1 MIGDGPPERNVLA
14 GKPVTPW
21 YRPHRWPAPLRPPT
35 VRVLASL
42 PLLALVA
49 PLAAAQPA
57 PRIYHGRSGTREV
70 PIPRV
75 DATPA
80 VDGRLD
86 EPAWR
91 TAAVLTGFSQF
102 FPDDQVAARDSTEVL
117 VWYSAT
123 ALHVGIRAW
132 APPGSVRATLADR
145 DRITQDDNVQL
156 FLGTYNDSRQALVFG
171 VNPFGIQGD
180 GVLTE
185 TGAQGGGGFLANST
199 AKAREATD
207 LAPDY
212 VWQSKGRLTEGGYE
226 VELAIPFKSLRYR
239 REANQAWQLN
249 VVRTVQATGHEETWT
264 PARRASAS
272 FLAQSGRLTGLQGL
286 ERGLTLDAIPTVTSS
301 VVGAPAL
308 PSVGAPTSSWRYA
321 APTQELGG
329 SVRWGITSNL
339 TLAGTAN
346 PDFSQV
352 EADATQYSLDPR
364 SAVYFPERRP
374 FFLESQEQFTT
385 PNRLIYTRRIVQPVA
400 AAKLTGKHGGFD
412 IGVLAAVDGRDAS
425 ADRQQ
430 APQFAI
436 VRLQR
441 DVGRQS
447 RVGMVFTDREEAG
460 AWNRVVGADGRLVR
474 GVTSLQWQAA
484 ASLTRR
490 PQGPVQRAPL
500 ADLSV
505 ARNGRR
511 YVARYGLSA
520 ISDRFEAHSGFIA
533 RPGIVN
539 LSMTQRW
546 NRFGAPGALVE
557 VFTPELFLLGRWQY
571 PDFVRRRSSQDEQLH
586 LRTSTRLRGG
596 WQLGGQLLLERF
608 GFDPGLYRDYV
619 LLRAVPG
626 SARVDTLSYTGTPVL
641 PNLDVVLSLTTPEF
655 RRGAL
660 TSVFITGQDENF
672 PEWSSAKILN
682 VQETLTL
689 RPTGQL
695 RVAATWVYESFRR
708 KTDGTRVLLRN
719 TRRLRAEYQLTRQ
732 LFLRA
737 IGEVADV
744 EQDALRDDSRT
755 GLPVFLRGAGGLR
768 PADAFARTRARLD
781 FLVSYLPSPGTVF
794 YLGYGDQ
801 LRADRPG
808 GAETLRRSAD
818 AFFLKLS
825 YLFRVQ

>member
-1 MIGDGPPERNVLA
+1 MR
-14 GKPVTPW
+14 
-21 YRPHRWPAPLRPPT
+21 LRAA
-35 VRVLASL
+35 LSF
-42 PLLALVA
+42 LALTASVDVA
-49 PLAAAQPA
+49 SGAAQPA
-57 PRIYHGRSGTREV
+57 PRVFHGRSGAREV

-75 DATPA
+75 DTAA
-80 VDGRLD
+80 VVDGVLD
-86 EPAWR
+86 EPVWR
-91 TAAVLTGFSQF
+91 RAALLTGFSQF

-145 DRITQDDNVQL
+145 DKITQDDNVQL

-180 GVLTE
+180 GVLIE
-185 TGAQGGGGFLANST
+185 TGAPSGGGFMSNAT
-199 AKAREATD
+199 TKARETTD

-212 VWQSKGRLTEGGYE
+212 VWQSKGRLTPAGFE

-239 REANQAWQLN
+239 READQAWQLN
-249 VVRTVQATGHEETWT
+249 VVRTVQATGHEETWA

-272 FLAQSGRLTGLQGL
+272 FLAQSGRLTGLRGL

-301 VVGAPAL
+301 VLGTPPLAGAEPAPAWRYGAPAH
-308 PSVGAPTSSWRYA
+308 
-321 APTQELGG
+321 ELGG

-352 EADATQYSLDPR
+352 EADATQYALDPR
-364 SAVYFPERRP
+364 VAVYFPERRP

-385 PNRLIYTRRIVQPVA
+385 PNRLIYTRRIAQPVA

-412 IGVLAAVDGRDAS
+412 IGVLAAVDSRDAA
-425 ADRQQ
+425 ADRRD
-430 APQFAI
+430 APQFGI

-447 RVGMVFTDREEAG
+447 RVGMVLTDREEAG
-460 AWNRVVGADGRLVR
+460 GWNRVLGADGRLVR
-474 GVTSLQWQAA
+474 GVTSVQWQAA
-484 ASLTRR
+484 TSVTRR

-505 ARNGRR
+505 ARNGRQ
-511 YVARYGLSA
+511 YVARYAVNA

-557 VFTPELFLLGRWQY
+557 VFSPELYVLGRWQY
-571 PDFVRRRSSQDEQLH
+571 ADFVRRRSSQDEQLH
-586 LRTSTRLRGG
+586 LRTSTRFRGG
-596 WQLGGQLLLERF
+596 WQLGAQLLLERF
-608 GFDPGLYRDYV
+608 GYDPALYRDYA
-619 LLRAVPG
+619 LLRPAPG
-626 SARVDTLSYTGTPVL
+626 GTRVDTLPYTGTAVL
-641 PNLDVVLSLTTPEF
+641 PNLDGVLSVTTPEF
-655 RRGAL
+655 RRGSL
-660 TSVFITGQDENF
+660 TSVFIYGQDENF
-672 PEWSSAKILN
+672 PEWSSARILN
-682 VQETLTL
+682 VQQTLNL
-689 RPTGQL
+689 RPTEQL
-695 RVAATWVYESFRR
+695 RLNLTWVYEGFWR

-719 TRRLRAEYQLTRQ
+719 TRRLRAEYQVTRQ
-732 LFLRA
+732 LFVRA

-755 GLPVFLRGAGGLR
+755 GMPVFLRGAGGVLR
-768 PADAFARTRARLD
+768 PAAAFSRSRARLD

-808 GAETLRRSAD
+808 GTETLRRSAD

>member
-1 MIGDGPPERNVLA
+1 V
-14 GKPVTPW
+14 
-21 YRPHRWPAPLRPPT
+21 
-35 VRVLASL
+35 
-42 PLLALVA
+42 
-49 PLAAAQPA
+49 
-57 PRIYHGRSGTREV
+57 
-70 PIPRV
+70 
-75 DATPA
+75 

-86 EPAWR
+86 EPVWR
-91 TAAVLTGFSQF
+91 QAALLTGFSQF

-132 APPGSVRATLADR
+132 APAGTVRATLADR
-145 DRITQDDNVQL
+145 DKITQDDNVQL

-185 TGAQGGGGFLANST
+185 TGAQSGGGFLANTT

-212 VWQSKGRLTEGGYE
+212 VWQSKGRLTPEGYE

-239 REANQAWQLN
+239 RDAEQAWQLN

-272 FLAQSGRLTGLQGL
+272 FLAQSGRLTGLRDLQ
-286 ERGLTLDAIPTVTSS
+286 RGLTLDVIPTVTSS
-301 VVGAPAL
+301 VLGAPGTPA
-308 PSVGAPTSSWRYA
+308 GAGAVPWRYA
-321 APTQELGG
+321 APAQELGG
-329 SVRWGITSNL
+329 SLRWGLTSNL

-364 SAVYFPERRP
+364 VAVFFPERRP
-374 FFLESQEQFTT
+374 FFLESEEQFTT

-400 AAKLTGKHGGFD
+400 ASKLTGKHGGFD
-412 IGVLAAVDGRDAS
+412 IGVLAAADSREAS
-425 ADRQQ
+425 ADGRH
-430 APQFAI
+430 APLFGI

-447 RVGMVFTDREEAG
+447 RMGMVFTDRTEAG
-460 AWNRVVGADGRLVR
+460 GWNRVLGADWRLVR
-474 GVTSLQWQAA
+474 GVLSVQWQAA
-484 ASLTRR
+484 GSLTRR
-490 PQGPVQRAPL
+490 PGGAVERAPL

-505 ARNGRR
+505 TRNGRQ
-511 YVARYGLSA
+511 YFARYALNG

-539 LSMTQRW
+539 LSMTQWW

-557 VFTPELFLLGRWQY
+557 VFSPELYVLGRWQY
-571 PDFVRRRSSQDEQLH
+571 RDFVRRRPSQDEQLH
-586 LRTSTRLRGG
+586 LRTSTRFRGG
-596 WQLGGQLLLERF
+596 WQLGAQLLLERF
-608 GFDPGLYRDYV
+608 GYDPALYRDYA
-619 LLRAVPG
+619 LLRPAPG
-626 SARVDTLSYTGTPVL
+626 GARVDTLPYTGTAVL
-641 PNLDVVLSLTTPEF
+641 PNLDGVLSVTTPEF
-655 RRGAL
+655 RRGSL
-660 TSVFITGQDENF
+660 TSVFIYGQDENF
-672 PEWSSAKILN
+672 QEWSSARILN
-682 VQETLTL
+682 VQQTLNL
-689 RPTGQL
+689 RPTEQL
-695 RVAATWVYESFRR
+695 RMNVTWVYEGFWR

-719 TRRLRAEYQLTRQ
+719 TRRLRAEYQVTRQ
-732 LFLRA
+732 LFLRF

-744 EQDALRDDSRT
+744 AQDALRDDSRT
-755 GLPVFLRGAGGLR
+755 ELPVYLRGPGGTLR
-768 PADAFARTRARLD
+768 RAEAFERTRARLD

-794 YLGYGDQ
+794 YLGYGDL

-808 GAETLRRSAD
+808 GAPSLRRSSD

-825 YLFRVQ
+825 YLFRMQ